1 MTSRGSIPADV
12 WADPR
17 VQHYLREG
25 HFGWL
30 HHRARTRR
38 TDALLFSAAVSVG
51 YSADEMVGLLI
62 GCMGRY
68 VGDEIAEESPL
79 THDAVERMLR
89 PPSRREMC
97 SGIMV
102 AV

>member
-1 MTSRGSIPADV
+1 MKSRGSIPSDV

-25 HFGWL
+25 RFGWL

-38 TDALLFSAAVSVG
+38 TDALLFSAASSLG
-51 YSADEMVGLLI
+51 YSSDEMVGLLI
-62 GCMGRY
+62 GCIGRY
-68 VGDEIAEESPL
+68 AGDQ
-79 THDAVERMLR
+79 VENAPEFLSNVLR
-89 PPSRREMC
+89 SGREMC
-97 SGIMV
+97 SGLMV